1 MFGKKSAK
9 KGITFRFL
17 STVRGRTAKHREL
30 ERGGGDIQTEQQ
42 IQKDIRQKSGYRFFM
57 TAAAAAAPK
66 AESSMD

>member
-30 ERGGGDIQTEQQ
+30 EGGGRHPDRAADTKRHQTE
-42 IQKDIRQKSGYRFFM
+42 IRVQVFHDGGGGGGTKG
-57 TAAAAAAPK
+57 
-66 AESSMD
+66 